1 MPPGFRHHRLEELCI
16 SGGISAGKK
25 DVGFAR
31 LVMERAVSLKL
42 LELDARITCEGC
54 VAAQRRDP
62 SIILSRFPEDKDGVD
77 MMVSRIKDGIST
89 SAHIVIHPAS
99 NMLYKY

>member
-1 MPPGFRHHRLEELCI
+1 MSLGLLVL
-16 SGGISAGKK
+16 
-25 DVGFAR
+25 DV
-31 LVMERAVSLKL
+31 E
-42 LELDARITCEGC
+42 ITCEGC

-77 MMVSRIKDGIST
+77 VMVSRIKDGIST
-89 SAHIVIHPAS
+89 SAHIVVHPAS